1 MFFCS
6 SGYTIIYQ
14 RGQMLR
20 LWFAAPPRKPSKKG
34 LVISAGCGTCCV
46 QQTAGRKMLVSR
58 WGQQASSLRGG
69 LLTQSSPLPGLS
81 GRASGAVGTNAHDD
95 AALD

>member
-14 RGQMLR
+14 RAQMLR
-20 LWFAAPPRKPSKKG
+20 LWLAAPPRKPSKKG
-34 LVISAGCGTCCV
+34 LSDF
-46 QQTAGRKMLVSR
+46 SR
-58 WGQQASSLRGG
+58 LWYVLCAANSRAQDVDEPLGQQASSLRGG